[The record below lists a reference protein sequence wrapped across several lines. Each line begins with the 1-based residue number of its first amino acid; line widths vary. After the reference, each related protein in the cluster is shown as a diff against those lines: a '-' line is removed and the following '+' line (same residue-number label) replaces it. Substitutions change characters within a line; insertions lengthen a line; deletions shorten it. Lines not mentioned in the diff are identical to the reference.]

1 MSVLLRGIPFGTDEL
16 QDCFSGGLD
25 SLLRFYGLEL
35 ALLHFDE
42 WHFSVE
48 GALPGTLHIAAH
60 TRDCAASLARF
71 GVELRQYQEAD
82 FATGWV
88 RLRAELDQGRPALVF
103 LDTCPLRACYYPGR
117 PLHTPHTVVVNGYEG
132 DQVLIVDPSPHK
144 AFAGSLPL
152 EIFVPAW
159 QAAALGGES
168 FVWCALQVPQV
179 IAPRTP
185 QELLACLQQNV
196 ENMLS
201 GERAGWGIAGL
212 RQLAGWIAETVAWQ
226 EALQAALLAQ
236 ATQLKWVGLARRQ
249 HARFLAH
256 AGACLGQPEL
266 VVLGVAVAEVAQ
278 EWMVARNLAL
288 KGSRHPRAGMALR
301 LSCRLEAL
309 AEWEELL
316 LRRLDERMDGR

>member
-1 MSVLLRGIPFGTDEL
+1 MSVLLRGIPFSTEEQL
-16 QDCFSGGLD
+16 DCFSLSLD

-42 WHFSVE
+42 WHFSLL
-48 GALPGTLHIAAH
+48 GTNPGSLLIAAH

-71 GVELRQYQEAD
+71 GVELRRRQEAD
-82 FATGWV
+82 FSTGWT
-88 RLRAELDQGRPALVF
+88 RLCAELDQGRPALVL

-117 PLHTPHTVVVNGYEG
+117 PLHTPHTVVVNGYGG
-132 DQVLIVDPSPHK
+132 DKVSIVDPSPHK
-144 AFAGSLPL
+144 AFAGSIPL
-152 EIFVPAW
+152 EVFAPAW
-159 QAAALGGES
+159 QAAALGGQG
-168 FVWCALQVPQV
+168 FVWCALQVPGPL
-179 IAPRTP
+179 APRSP
-185 QELLACLQQNV
+185 QDILACLRQST
-196 ENMLS
+196 EGMLG

-212 RQLAGWIAETVAWQ
+212 RQLAGWIEEAVAWQ

-236 ATQLKWVGLARRQ
+236 LTQLKWVGLARRQ

-256 AGACLGQPEL
+256 AGARLEEPEL
-266 VVLGVAVAEVAQ
+266 AALGTQVEEVAQ

-288 KGSRHPRAGMALR
+288 KGHRRPTAGMALR

-316 LRRLDERMDGR
+316 LRRLDERMEGR